1 MEDYLLK
8 VVPDAAQSC
17 TKKAFRKSR
26 VKYSKPERSAVQDP
40 VSVVR
45 TRFLPV
51 WRQSH
56 GCSRQRTRPAP
67 ENDPQTSTCGSD
79 NAKFVHFLKH

>member
-1 MEDYLLK
+1 MENYLLK
-8 VVPDAAQSC
+8 VVPDAAQSR

-26 VKYSKPERSAVQDP
+26 VKYSERSAVQDP
-40 VSVVR
+40 ESKWSE
-45 TRFLPV
+45 RFLLV

-56 GCSRQRTRPAP
+56 GCSCQRTTPAT

-79 NAKFVHFLKH
+79 NAKFVRLL

>member
-1 MEDYLLK
+1 MENYLLK

-40 VSVVR
+40 ESKWSE
-45 TRFLPV
+45 RFFPV

-56 GCSRQRTRPAP
+56 GCSCQRTRPAT

-79 NAKFVHFLKH
+79 NAKFVRLL